1 MQLFTDL
8 KAELEAW
15 DPKSV
20 AEAAGIV
27 PSTIYFWLSGKTR
40 KPRLDTV
47 IKVAGVLGYHVE
59 LVRKK
64 VELRLV
70 K

>member
-1 MQLFTDL
+1 MRLFTDL

-20 AEAAGIV
+20 AKAAGIAT
-27 PSTIYFWLSGKTR
+27 STIYFWLSGKTK
-40 KPRLDTV
+40 KPRLDTI
-47 IKVAGVLGYHVE
+47 IKVADVLGYNVV
-59 LVRKK
+59 LVRKQAQ
-64 VELRLV
+64 LRLV